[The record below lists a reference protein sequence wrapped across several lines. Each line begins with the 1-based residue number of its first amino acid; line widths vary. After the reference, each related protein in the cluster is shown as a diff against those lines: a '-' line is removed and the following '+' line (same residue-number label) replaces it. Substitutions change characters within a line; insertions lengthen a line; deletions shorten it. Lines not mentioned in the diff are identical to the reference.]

1 MRARALS
8 SSEKSSLRQ
17 LFRGPPWCMI
27 AFLRLSQP
35 LSLSFVSMFVCLF
48 VLSAV
53 ANVVIHTF
61 AFLITF
67 VQDGFKGSYE
77 EVLEHEKKYGL
88 NAGNDAAGTKKEEEE
103 EETLYHIYEAMVY
116 FALCTI
122 SRFVAFFC
130 ESSSQ

>member
-1 MRARALS
+1 VVYDRISTPVSA
-8 SSEKSSLRQ
+8 
-17 LFRGPPWCMI
+17 
-27 AFLRLSQP
+27 AFSV
-35 LSLSFVSMFVCLF
+35 FCIYVCLF

-103 EETLYHIYEAMVY
+103 EEETLYHIYEAMVY